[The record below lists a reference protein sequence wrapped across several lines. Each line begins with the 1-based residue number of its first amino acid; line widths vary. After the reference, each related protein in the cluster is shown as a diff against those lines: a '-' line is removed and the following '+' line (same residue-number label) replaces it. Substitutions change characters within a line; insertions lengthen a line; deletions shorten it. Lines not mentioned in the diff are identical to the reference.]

1 MSKNFFLKDIYFPS
15 YCRFTLKNPVFLAKH
30 NLKKLSVFG
39 SYKKHKI
46 SHFFSFLF
54 ECTALIYRPTFTYTP
69 TKLKRFGYT
78 SMVIT

>member
-15 YCRFTLKNPVFLAKH
+15 YYRFTLKNPVFLVKH

-46 SHFFSFLF
+46 SHFFSFLL
-54 ECTALIYRPTFTYTP
+54 ELCSPNLQTYIYIYTN
-69 TKLKRFGYT
+69 KAKMFW
-78 SMVIT
+78 IH